1 MADFNIRTTN
11 RLPAI
16 ECELFEDEKPADLT
30 TATLVQLRYKSKT
43 GGAVIVKTAEIVAA
57 NPARVRYAW
66 AASDTDTPGVYIA
79 AWRVTYSGGRTADYP
94 NQGGLHIAF
103 TNDL

>member
-1 MADFNIRTTN
+1 MADFNIRTSN

-16 ECELFEDEKPADLT
+16 ECELFEADKPADLT
-30 TATLVQLRYKSKT
+30 TATSVQLRYKPKT
-43 GGAVIVKTAEIVAA
+43 GGAVIAKSAEIVAA
-57 NPARVRYAW
+57 NPGKVRYAW
-66 AASDTDTPGVYIA
+66 AAGDTDTAGVYIA

-94 NQGGLHIAF
+94 NQGGFHIAI

>member
-16 ECELFEDEKPADLT
+16 ECELYEDDKPADLT
-30 TATLVQLRYKSKT
+30 TATLVQLRYRPKT

-57 NPARVRYAW
+57 KPARVRYAW
-66 AASDTDTPGVYIA
+66 AANDTDIAGVYIA
-79 AWRVTYSGGRTADYP
+79 AWRVTFSGGRTADYP
-94 NQGGLHIAF
+94 NQGGFHIAM